1 VWASLFLEGY
11 KRQMARL
18 THTWLIDPT
27 KRDIHPDK
35 PPPEPS
41 NLRRQCAPSF
51 GPVPTDFARAEPP
64 LLLRSLSVA
73 LALCGRTVVGSGGNR
88 PRRAQAPGTVGGC
101 ACRLGLAA
109 SCRFARC
116 ARATAEAALN

>member
-1 VWASLFLEGY
+1 MWASLFLEGY

-51 GPVPTDFARAEPP
+51 GPVPTDLARAEPP
-64 LLLRSLSVA
+64 LLLRSPSVA
-73 LALCGRTVVGSGGNR
+73 LRFAAGPSLGRVGIGVD
-88 PRRAQAPGTVGGC
+88 AQAPGTVGGC

-116 ARATAEAALN
+116 ARATAEAALH

>member
-1 VWASLFLEGY
+1 
-11 KRQMARL
+11 MARL

-51 GPVPTDFARAEPP
+51 GPVPTDWRCCAEPP

-73 LALCGRTVVGSGGNR
+73 LRFVAGPSLGRVGIGQDAHRHRGPSAGVRVGSASL
-88 PRRAQAPGTVGGC
+88 RRVA
-101 ACRLGLAA
+101 LHD
-109 SCRFARC
+109 C
-116 ARATAEAALN
+116 ARATAEAALD

>member
-1 VWASLFLEGY
+1 
-11 KRQMARL
+11 MARL

-51 GPVPTDFARAEPP
+51 GPVPTDLRAPNR
-64 LLLRSLSVA
+64 RSLSVA
-73 LALCGRTVVGSGGNR
+73 LRFAAGPSLGRVGIGQDAHRHRGPSAGVRVGSASL
-88 PRRAQAPGTVGGC
+88 RRVALHDVRERLQKLHSTDAVHCVC
-101 ACRLGLAA
+101 AKGA
-109 SCRFARC
+109 
-116 ARATAEAALN
+116 